1 LQAVISKGT
10 RIASKMKKFQPA
22 YREQSV
28 HEHIK
33 QDGRI
38 SWGLTANPN
47 ASSAYRP
54 AKRMKGDDMGR

>member
-1 LQAVISKGT
+1 
-10 RIASKMKKFQPA
+10 MKKFQPA